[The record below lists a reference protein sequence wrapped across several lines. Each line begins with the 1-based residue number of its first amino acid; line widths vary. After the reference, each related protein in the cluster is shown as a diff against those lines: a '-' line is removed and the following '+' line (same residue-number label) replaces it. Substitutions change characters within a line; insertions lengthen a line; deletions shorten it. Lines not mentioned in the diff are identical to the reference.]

1 MDIHALLF
9 KMMNEQQNQTE
20 DNVSETDN
28 NQSKEIQRIKSALDD
43 LDRVRTER
51 KNRTMQ
57 TEKEQ
62 NNMTDLE
69 RKSYDCAKHDV
80 MILQEENQKLLDVI
94 TKLTNKLAAMER
106 QPKESEQQNGTI
118 MITANTINHVLDRVA
133 SVTFRK

>member
-9 KMMNEQQNQTE
+9 EMMNEQQNQTE

-43 LDRVRTER
+43 LDRARMER

-57 TEKEQ
+57 NETKQ
-62 NNMTDLE
+62 NDMTDQE

-80 MILQEENQKLLDVI
+80 MVLQEENQKLREVI
-94 TKLTNKLAAMER
+94 SKLTDKLAAMER
-106 QPKESEQQNGTI
+106 QLKESEQQNGAI
-118 MITANTINHVLDRVA
+118 LITADTINHVLDRVA

>member
-9 KMMNEQQNQTE
+9 EMMNKQQNKTE

-28 NQSKEIQRIKSALDD
+28 NQIKEIQRIKSALDD
-43 LDRVRTER
+43 LDRARTER

-62 NNMTDLE
+62 NNMTDQE
-69 RKSYDCAKHDV
+69 RKSYVCAKNDV
-80 MILQEENQKLLDVI
+80 MVLQAENRKLREVI
-94 TKLTNKLAAMER
+94 SKLTDKLAAMER
-106 QPKESEQQNGTI
+106 QLKESEKQNCTI
-118 MITANTINHVLDRVA
+118 MITADTINHALDRVA

>member
-1 MDIHALLF
+1 MNIHALLF
-9 KMMNEQQNQTE
+9 EMMNEQQNQTE

-43 LDRVRTER
+43 LDRARMER

-57 TEKEQ
+57 NETKQ
-62 NNMTDLE
+62 NDMTDQE

-80 MILQEENQKLLDVI
+80 MILQEENQKLREVI
-94 TKLTNKLAAMER
+94 SKLTDKLAAMER
-106 QPKESEQQNGTI
+106 QLKESEKQNGTI
-118 MITANTINHVLDRVA
+118 MITADTINHVLDRVA